1 QEMFALEE
9 GPVTLTLPPELSAT
23 SYQDL
28 ADYLA
33 IFLRKAKR
41 RADQMTAAGGDE
53 ALETGCTPSRR
64 DLNPKRDVAASPL
77 GDAASGKR
85 TRERR
90 IRVRTQRSERL
101 QSPALGYT
109 APDFM
114 RVFVKICTC
123 SHATVHACAISR
135 LEIDNTLRTNAGRSR
150 RSPRAF
156 DAARHARA

>member
-1 QEMFALEE
+1 LSDGLRIVFVIQWAAHSKTCRSGMF
-9 GPVTLTLPPELSAT
+9 
-23 SYQDL
+23 
-28 ADYLA
+28 
-33 IFLRKAKR
+33 
-41 RADQMTAAGGDE
+41 
-53 ALETGCTPSRR
+53 PSCR

-101 QSPALGYT
+101 QSPALGCT

-123 SHATVHACAISR
+123 SNATVHASAIPR
-135 LEIDNTLRTNAGRSR
+135 LEVDNTLRTNAGRSR
-150 RSPRAF
+150 CSPRGF
-156 DAARHARA
+156 DAAHHAQAQ